1 MKITKSYLKQVIKE
15 ELDRVAE
22 GDVVDA
28 AARFKAASERPAE
41 EPSGDVRYLTHRDRE
56 DKVRKE
62 RLAKFFTEIGD
73 EFGRIIKAWV
83 KDEMTREE
91 VEKSLDTTLI
101 EKAKSAR
108 VYVAKYFDFPGES
121 PETKAK
127 KKEQE
132 DIFRQAVSKY
142 TKKNI
147 DLAFNHLR
155 KLLNTPTFTARVSGP
170 LPFDDSGK
178 GYTRR
183 KPSITDDM

>member
-1 MKITKSYLKQVIKE
+1 MKITKNYLKRLIKE
-15 ELDRVAE
+15 ELGRVEE
-22 GDVVDA
+22 GDVIDA
-28 AARFKAASERPAE
+28 ASRFKAAGERSAE

-62 RLAKFFTEIGD
+62 RLAKFFTEVGD
-73 EFGRIIKAWV
+73 EFGRVIKAWS

-91 VEKSLDTTLI
+91 VEKSLDKTLI

-155 KLLNTPTFTARVSGP
+155 KLLNMPGFTTRVSGP
-170 LPFDDSGK
+170 VSFDDSAK

-183 KPSITDDM
+183 KPSVTDDM